1 MCLCVYKK
9 MQEIERKFLVH
20 SLDFI
25 TEASQA
31 QKIVQGYLNSA
42 PERTVRIRIKDDK
55 GFITIKGKGDA
66 TGTTRFEWEKEIN
79 LQEAEALIHLCETGV
94 IDKTRYLIKKGNH
107 TFEVDI
113 FEGENKGLI
122 VAEIE
127 LSEANETFEKPNWL
141 AEEVTGDERYYNAFL
156 SNKPFRTW

>member
-1 MCLCVYKK
+1 

-25 TEASQA
+25 TEASHA
-31 QKIVQGYLNSA
+31 QKIAQGYLNSA

-55 GFITIKGKGDA
+55 GYITIKGKGDE
-66 TGTTRFEWEKEIN
+66 TGTTRFEWEKEID
-79 LQEAEALIHLCETGV
+79 LEEAEALLNLCETGV
-94 IDKTRYLIKKGNH
+94 IDKIRYLIKKGKH

-127 LSEANETFEKPNWL
+127 LTEANEIFEKPIWL
-141 AEEVTGDERYYNAFL
+141 ADEVTGDEKYYNAYL
-156 SNKPFRTW
+156 SKKPFTSW

>member
-1 MCLCVYKK
+1 

-25 TEASQA
+25 AEASHS
-31 QKIVQGYLNSA
+31 QKIAQGYLNST
-42 PERTVRIRIKDDK
+42 PERTVRIRIKDEK
-55 GFITIKGKGDA
+55 GFITIKGKGDES
-66 TGTTRFEWEKEIN
+66 GTTRFEWEKEID
-79 LQEAEALIHLCETGV
+79 LQEARALFELCESGA
-94 IDKTRYLIKKGNH
+94 IDKTRYLISKGEH

-127 LSEANETFEKPNWL
+127 LSDANETFEKPNWL
-141 AEEVTGDERYYNAFL
+141 AKEVTGDEKYYNAYL
-156 SNKPFRTW
+156 SKKPFTTW

>member
-25 TEASQA
+25 TEASHA
-31 QKIVQGYLNSA
+31 QKIAQGYLNSA

-79 LQEAEALIHLCETGV
+79 LQEAEALLNLCETGV

-113 FEGENKGLI
+113 FEAENKGLI

-127 LSEANETFEKPNWL
+127 LSDANEVFEKPNWL

-156 SNKPFRTW
+156 SNKPFKTW

>member
-1 MCLCVYKK
+1 

-20 SLDFI
+20 SLVFI
-25 TEASQA
+25 EEAIQS
-31 QKIVQGYLNSA
+31 QKIAQGYLNSD
-42 PERTVRIRIKDDK
+42 PERTVRIRIKDQK
-55 GFITIKGKGDA
+55 GFITIKGKGDE

-79 LQEAEALIHLCETGV
+79 LQEAEALLNLCETGV
-94 IDKTRYLIKKGNH
+94 IDKKRYLIPKGKH

-127 LSEANETFEKPNWL
+127 LSDANEMFEKPNWL
-141 AEEVTGDERYYNAFL
+141 AEEVTGDEKYYNAYL
-156 SNKPFRTW
+156 SKKPFTTW